1 MKHVILALSLF
12 AATGCKH
19 LATHED
25 VVAYVTRARCVSDA
39 GLKADREFTLQCLP
53 SGSAVERLSTLV
65 ECPASVLVA
74 DQLTLDLE
82 ACTQ

>member
-1 MKHVILALSLF
+1 MKTITLILFMF

-19 LATHED
+19 LATHDE
-25 VVAYVTRARCVSDA
+25 VVAYVTRARCISDA

-53 SGSAVERLSTLV
+53 SGSAVERLSKLV
-65 ECPASVLVA
+65 ECPASLLVA

-82 ACTQ
+82 ACQ